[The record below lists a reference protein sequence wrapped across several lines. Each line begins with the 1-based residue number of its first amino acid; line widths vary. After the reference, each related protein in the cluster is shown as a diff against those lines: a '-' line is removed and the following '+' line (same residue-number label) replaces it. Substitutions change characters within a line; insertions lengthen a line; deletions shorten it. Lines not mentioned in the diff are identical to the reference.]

1 MAEQTV
7 QQKTRRKGKSRSQ
20 GTSKGNWKG
29 NWKGK
34 DNKFYSFEEYV
45 EIFHLRPMIQDYFD
59 KHLIKP
65 GREPDDGRSAE
76 AVYMSPFAEE
86 KGNSTG
92 SLTLYDPIH
101 REQWWRGGK
110 RLEMYID
117 SLTGKSGDLIQY
129 VWKNTQYNSKRKAIN
144 HLKKLYGPTPDYT
157 PDQLEKIRERYFLL
171 FEKNM
176 DKDEAKNLKTQI
188 EVKIEQARQ
197 AWALR
202 RQTAQ
207 DTLQHLLGANASLIA
222 GDDMEKLPPEPVV
235 INRNEHTGRLQET
248 PITGINYITSVSKYQ
263 NEDPRYY
270 SKRTIENSGYKI
282 KADAVPYQMEWVVA
296 NNYTS
301 LAQLKVTPYYNAK
314 DLIGPPPYKDH
325 VATQEEIEYNVKDVL
340 KATGWIDEKTPD
352 PDDYQQN
359 LERLRKMCDNVV
371 WQADVLG
378 EQKLQSELLYARIL
392 HQCGDRTIHQTAY
405 VDAIEAHLRRD
416 LNEKNLECRQDD
428 PEKGFYQVAKNL
440 AQCAIGMDKALK
452 KVNENLAKTH
462 AHENAEERRQQK
474 EDALHPFKTLEVR
487 IDRDIFDANGKLERP
502 KGIVLKGDKAY
513 KQLADLVVADRR
525 EFAHYRDRGYGR
537 KVDVTVSFKGKEY
550 PVHLENGKLLGGNAR
565 SVADLLENCMTR
577 KTREQAYNDSV
588 RRRELAE
595 RTKKQLFEDKDNE
608 KLVKQYQETKG
619 KHYKDPKWRTKQHTA
634 KSELSNEI
642 RRIQEMEMRKLDE
655 EYRRA
660 RIEAKASL
668 KGFRE
673 GEETHLRSNP
683 AIKRNLE
690 RFTADTYRYLLPET
704 KQTEKGESLL
714 TQRDILHAYGSDNV
728 LSIHDAGTYLG
739 GKGDDGKPLEG
750 TVIETRTPLT
760 MDSDGFWD
768 PTRSETAAIKAKPY
782 QLGIE
787 KSRVMALEEHLS
799 VTIERDV
806 RDSHEDVGIGP
817 IYKREKEVLK
827 GEEARLALGDLMLQD
842 RDAFETQQ
850 EKGTRSLD
858 DATRPIHVT
867 VTYRNETLMEEA
879 VYPGR
884 LQIGNNYTPGQML
897 ASRNWE
903 DLKHRN
909 LALEVGSAFHSAT
922 KYVQDDSIDT
932 ALDLYKTKDLE
943 EVQKAVDR
951 EMRPKGMEHL
961 APRVGQTAE
970 NEMAYYKAQAQVNY
984 RTSPEE
990 QAEYIVE
997 KLVRKP
1003 TKMNLETI
1011 QKRFDDYQPK
1021 LSETCRKYL
1030 ARDDVQKTIQD
1041 IQAGKPVRMKHAEK
1055 SALRETTPS
1064 KGVLDGKEV
1073 QKEPAPEK
1081 APAKRHYIKVRRPS
1095 GKEKD
1100 RGR

>member
-1 MAEQTV
+1 MAESNG
-7 QQKTRRKGKSRSQ
+7 KAHHYKSR
-20 GTSKGNWKG
+20 
-29 NWKGK
+29 
-34 DNKFYSFEEYV
+34 FYSFEQYV
-45 EIFHLRPMIQDYFD
+45 EVYHILNHLQDYFD
-59 KHLIKP
+59 EHLQKP
-65 GREPDDGRSAE
+65 NRVPKNLRDDEKR
-76 AVYMSPFAEE
+76 YLSPFTEE
-86 KGNSTG
+86 KGNSIG
-92 SLTLYDPIH
+92 NLKIYDPIK
-101 REQWWRGGK
+101 REKWRGGQ
-110 RLEMYID
+110 RLEMYFD
-117 SLTGKSGDLIQY
+117 KLTHQSGDLVYY
-129 VWKNTQYNSKRKAIN
+129 VQQTKNFRSRQGAIGY
-144 HLKKLYGPTPDYT
+144 LKKLYGPTPNYT
-157 PDQLEKIRERYFLL
+157 KEELEQIRERYFLR
-171 FEKNM
+171 FEKSW
-176 DKDEAKNLKTQI
+176 DKDKPKNMQTQLKVNK
-188 EVKIEQARQ
+188 EEERA

-202 RQTAQ
+202 RQTEE
-207 DTLQHLLGANASLIA
+207 DTLQHLLSSHASLIA
-222 GDDMEKLPPEPVV
+222 GDDMEKLPPEPIVMS
-235 INRNEHTGRLQET
+235 RDQHTGQMKET
-248 PITGINYITSVSKYQ
+248 PLTGINYLLATGKYQ
-263 NEDPRYY
+263 NDDPRYY
-270 SKRTIENSGYKI
+270 SKSAIKQAGYKL
-282 KADAVPYQMEWVVA
+282 KADAVPYPLEYGVA
-296 NNYTS
+296 NNYTT
-301 LAQLKVTPYYNAK
+301 LEQLKVVSYYNAK
-314 DLIGPPPYKDH
+314 DIIGPPPYKDH
-325 VATQEEIEYNVKDVL
+325 VKTQEEIEYNVKDVL
-340 KATGWIDEKTPD
+340 KANGWIDEKTKD
-352 PDDYQQN
+352 PDDYQKN
-359 LERLRKMCDNVV
+359 LERLRTMCDNVV
-371 WQADVLG
+371 WPAEVLG

-392 HQCGDRTIHQTAY
+392 HQCGDRTIQQTAY
-405 VDAIEAHLRRD
+405 SDAIEAHLRRD
-416 LNEKNLECRQDD
+416 LNEKNIECRQDD
-428 PEKGFYQVAKNL
+428 PQKGFYQVSKNL

-452 KVNENLAKTH
+452 TVNENLDRAH
-462 AHENAEERRQQK
+462 AHENAKERQQQK
-474 EDALHPFKTLEVR
+474 EDALHPFRTLEVR

-550 PVHLENGKLLGGNAR
+550 PVHLENGRLLGGNAQ
-565 SVADLLENCMTR
+565 SVANLLENCMTR
-577 KTREQAYNDSV
+577 QAREQAYNDSV

-619 KHYKDPKWRTKQHTA
+619 KQYKDPKWRTKQHTA
-634 KSELSNEI
+634 KSELSNEV
-642 RRIQEMEMRKLDE
+642 RRIQEVETRKLDE

-704 KQTEKGESLL
+704 KQTEKGESLI

-739 GKGDDGKPLEG
+739 GKGDDGKPLTG

-768 PTRSETAAIKAKPY
+768 PTRAETAAIKAKPY

-787 KSRVMALEEHLS
+787 KSRVMGLEEHLS

-806 RDSHEDVGIGP
+806 RDLHEDVGLGP
-817 IYKREKEVLK
+817 VYKREKEVLK

-842 RDAFETQQ
+842 RDAFDAQQ

-858 DATRPIHVT
+858 DAMHPIHVT
-867 VTYRNETLMEEA
+867 VTYRNETLMDEA

-903 DLKHRN
+903 DPKHRN

-922 KYVQDDSIDT
+922 KYAPDDSIDM
-932 ALDLYKTKDLE
+932 ALDMYKTKDRE

-997 KLVRKP
+997 KLVKKP

-1011 QKRFDDYQPK
+1011 QKRFDDYQPE

-1030 ARDDVQKTIQD
+1030 ARSDVQRTIQD
-1041 IQAGKPVRMKHAEK
+1041 IQAGKLVRMKHAEQ
-1055 SALRETTPS
+1055 SELRKTEPR
-1064 KGVLDGKEV
+1064 KDVPKEKEV